1 MGKHLR
7 WNMAAVCFMLIA
19 AVIVATILMQQPGKD
34 VNSFQACKDA
44 GGAIAESFPEQCII
58 DGKSFT
64 NPEQVVNIKD
74 DEYIGLT
81 EQEALARAKQ
91 ESASSRV
98 VEREGESLPVT
109 MDFMP
114 GRLNF
119 YVKDSRVYKVQVE
132 GEAN

>member
-1 MGKHLR
+1 MGKPLR
-7 WNMAAVCFMLIA
+7 WIMAAACFMLIA
-19 AVIVATILMQQPGKD
+19 AVIMATILMQRPGKD
-34 VNSFQACKDA
+34 ANSFQACKNA

-64 NPEQVVNIKD
+64 NPEQVVDIKGN
-74 DEYIGLT
+74 EYVGLT

-91 ESASSRV
+91 ESESSRV
-98 VEREGESLPVT
+98 VERDGESLPVT

-132 GEAN
+132 GEAS

>member
-7 WNMAAVCFMLIA
+7 WIMVAVCFMLIA
-19 AVIVATILMQQPGKD
+19 AVIVATILMQRPGKD

-44 GGAIAESFPEQCII
+44 GGAIAESFPEQCFI

-64 NPEQVVNIKD
+64 NPEQVGDSKG
-74 DEYIGLT
+74 DEYIGLA
-81 EQEALARAKQ
+81 EHEALARAKQ
-91 ESASSRV
+91 ESESSRV
-98 VEREGESLPVT
+98 VEREGEALPVT

-132 GEAN
+132 GEAS